1 MTNIDGNMSE
11 STINNRRTSSTSLL
25 SESSESINI
34 NLFENDVAPNFI
46 NNLGQTIVTNFKKC
60 SEDIIID
67 NSEIMT
73 VINQAI
79 GEQREVFREF
89 IEASIKSSNNLS
101 AFSIDILFFVECFKN
116 TDQFSNEENLD
127 LLRDLLEKSERNYK
141 TTKELKNIISKGTGK
156 EEINET
162 EFKEKLNI
170 ILDDGTIGMKEKLT
184 KIHNFLKE
192 YIDDINRSPHKIDSV
207 QKSSVRANLS
217 NILQIFKDHPIY
229 GTIGTL
235 AFLGG
240 SVFADCLLLA
250 ASVYATGSAGILCND
265 VTMKRERDNLVEKI
279 NQVCDGLNS
288 IVVEIGKV
296 EVFWSEQTE
305 RIKYLINNL
314 ARFNNEN
321 ARVKRYQIANQIERR
336 WKDVEEDCK
345 NYSRLMK
352 DVLNRDRLI
361 EN

>member
-1 MTNIDGNMSE
+1 MTNIEGE
-11 STINNRRTSSTSLL
+11 STIDDRRTSSL
-25 SESSESINI
+25 SESSESINV
-34 NLFENDVAPNFI
+34 NLFENDVAPSFI
-46 NNLGQTIVTNFKKC
+46 KNLGQAVVENFKKC

-73 VINQAI
+73 IINQAI
-79 GEQREVFREF
+79 GEQREIFREF

-101 AFSIDILFFVECFKN
+101 SFSIDILFFVECFKN

-127 LLRDLLEKSERNYK
+127 LLKDLLEKSERNYK
-141 TTKELKNIISKGTGK
+141 STKELKNIISRGTSR
-156 EEINET
+156 EEISEA
-162 EFKEKLNI
+162 EFKEKLNV
-170 ILDDGTIGMKEKLT
+170 ILDDRTIGMKEKLT

-192 YIDDINRSPHKIDSV
+192 YVEDINRSPHKIDSV
-207 QKSSVRANLS
+207 QKSIVRVNMS
-217 NILQIFKDHPIY
+217 NILQTFKEHPIY
-229 GTIGTL
+229 GTLGTL

-250 ASVYATGSAGILCND
+250 TSVYLTGSAGIVCND
-265 VTMKRERDNLVEKI
+265 VTMRRERDDLVEKI
-279 NQVCDGLNS
+279 NHVCDGLNS
-288 IVVEIGKV
+288 IVSEIGKI

-314 ARFNNEN
+314 AKFNNEN

-352 DVLNRDRLI
+352 NVLNRDRLI